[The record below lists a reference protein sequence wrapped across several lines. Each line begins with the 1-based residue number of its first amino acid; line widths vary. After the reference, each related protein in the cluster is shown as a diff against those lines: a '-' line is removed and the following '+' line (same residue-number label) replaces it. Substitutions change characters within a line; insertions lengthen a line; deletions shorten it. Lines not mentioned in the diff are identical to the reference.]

1 MTERSLADRIEDALG
16 LALLRHRVR
25 IVDDLDLTTIAQDIA
40 DELVHPDDQT
50 LALPETVLDVPLRP
64 ANDG

>member
-40 DELVHPDDQT
+40 EDLVRPDDPT
-50 LALPETVLDVPLRP
+50 LALPEAILEVALRP